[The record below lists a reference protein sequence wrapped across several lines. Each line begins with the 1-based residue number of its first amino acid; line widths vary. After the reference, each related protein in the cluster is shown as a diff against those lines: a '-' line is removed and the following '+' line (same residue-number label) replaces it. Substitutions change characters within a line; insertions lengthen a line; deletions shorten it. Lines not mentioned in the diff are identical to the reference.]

1 MLLQQLLGD
10 RMVEEAANFGSVPEL
25 SKSYE
30 FNEAEAKPAQIASI
44 QAGSDYLLIVLPAL
58 SFVSLI

>member
-1 MLLQQLLGD
+1 
-10 RMVEEAANFGSVPEL
+10 MVEEAANFGSVPEL

-30 FNEAEAKPAQIASI
+30 FNEAEAKPAQVASI